1 MGPADRSPESRQTSK
16 PSVLPC
22 NPMEPTTE
30 NAIAARRP
38 NPALARNA
46 IDLATKGR
54 WADALQINRQI
65 LDLDPSDCGAWN
77 RMGKALI
84 QLGRYPG
91 ARNAFAE
98 TLRLDP
104 SNGIAR
110 KNLEKLEGLTEED
123 PEIPVVTEVS
133 LQQFIED
140 TGKSAVTRLTCLG
153 DPSIIKRLVS
163 GQPIELRM
171 EEGKLFIDTAS
182 GDYVGQVEAKLATR
196 LAELVRGGNR
206 YEGHITSARENV
218 VNVMLRETLVSP
230 TQAGKRSFPS
240 RSADGFRPYMK
251 SGVGLHDSAKP
262 RTWHKEYDDS
272 DEDILDDPEPE
283 GIRIVDGQKD
293 SLDVEEEAEEGHE
306 DTEEEEE

>member
-1 MGPADRSPESRQTSK
+1 
-16 PSVLPC
+16 
-22 NPMEPTTE
+22 MENT
-30 NAIAARRP
+30 IATRRP
-38 NPALARNA
+38 GPALAKNA

-77 RMGKALI
+77 RMGKALV

-91 ARNAFAE
+91 AREAFAE
-98 TLRLDP
+98 TLKLDP
-104 SNGIAR
+104 TNGIAR
-110 KNLEKLEGLTEED
+110 KNLEKLEGLAED
-123 PEIPVVTEVS
+123 GAGAPAATAEVS

-140 TGKSAVTRLTCLG
+140 TGKAAVTSLVSLG
-153 DPSIIKRLVS
+153 DREAIKRLVS

-171 EEGKLFIDTAS
+171 QDCKLFIETS
-182 GDYVGQVEAKLATR
+182 TGDYVGQVEPKLATR
-196 LAELVRGGNR
+196 LAELVQGGNR
-206 YEGHITSARENV
+206 YEGHITSARENA

-230 TQAGKRSFPS
+230 TQVGKRSFPS

-262 RTWHKEYDDS
+262 RTWHKEYDDP
-272 DEDILDDPEPE
+272 DEDILDDPDPE

-293 SLDVEEEAEEGHE
+293 SLDVDEEEQDRGEEG
-306 DTEEEEE
+306 TEEDVE